1 MSVRDMELKI
11 EYVPTSELVPS
22 DSNAKLH
29 PHSQVD
35 QIAASI
41 EDFDFSDPI
50 AVWHDENGDAIVV
63 EGHGRLM
70 AAKKLGIS
78 ELPVMTLDHLDREQA
93 RAYTLVHNK
102 LTMNSPFDH
111 DALLD
116 ELSSLSSMEMERYG
130 FDEYESVDVDSLFDE
145 EQPVKESKPKEPFVA
160 VCPKCG
166 HENVLED

>member
-11 EYVPTSELVPS
+11 EYVPTSSLLEAEW
-22 DSNAKLH
+22 NAKLH
-29 PHSQVD
+29 PSSQVD
-35 QIAASI
+35 EIANSI

-50 AVWHDENGDAIVV
+50 AVWHDADGDAVIV
-63 EGHGRLM
+63 EGHGRLL
-70 AAKKLGIS
+70 AAKKLGIES
-78 ELPVMTLDHLDREQA
+78 LPVMSLDHLDEDKV

-111 DALLD
+111 EALLD

-130 FDEYESVDVDSLFDE
+130 FDEHEGVDVDSLFDE
-145 EQPVKESKPKEPFVA
+145 EQPVNESKPKEPLVA

-166 HENVLED
+166 HENILED